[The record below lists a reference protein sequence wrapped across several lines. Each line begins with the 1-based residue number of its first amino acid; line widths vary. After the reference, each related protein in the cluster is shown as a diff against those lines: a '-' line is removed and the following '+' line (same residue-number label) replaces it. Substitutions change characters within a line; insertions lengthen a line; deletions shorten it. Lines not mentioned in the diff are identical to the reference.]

1 MAVTDLN
8 EAKKKSLRS
17 DFDDAVNMSASQ
29 IDKWLKTDESK
40 SVGNCERAQ
49 TQI

>member
-17 DFDDAVNMSASQ
+17 YFDDAVNMSASQ
-29 IDKWLKTDESK
+29 IDK
-40 SVGNCERAQ
+40 
-49 TQI
+49 